1 LDFVQIFSLLNQ
13 LIQQNKHLLNY
24 EAVEIKTLAI
34 ASVKATTSGISQH
47 KGKDIP
53 VINDHLYHFAK
64 AIPKPNQKP
73 GKIKQHKKNPSSSKS
88 NKNKNDG
95 KYRSRRRKRGPM

>member
-1 LDFVQIFSLLNQ
+1 
-13 LIQQNKHLLNY
+13 
-24 EAVEIKTLAI
+24 
-34 ASVKATTSGISQH
+34 
-47 KGKDIP
+47 
-53 VINDHLYHFAK
+53 LYHFAK